1 VPDTDQVQY
10 SIIVPIYKNADGI
23 TALLEALERIDLS
36 TGEFEVVFV
45 VDGSPDDSFDRLQ
58 SGLNDSTL
66 KWQLVEL
73 SRNFGSFT
81 AIRQGLNC
89 AQGRYFA
96 VMAADLQEPPE
107 LLVQFFELLRSD
119 RADVVV
125 GVRSGRD
132 DPALTS
138 WTSQMFWR
146 VYRWLVMKEMPVGGV
161 DVFGC
166 NLLFRDAL
174 LSLKEK
180 NSFLIGQLFWVGF
193 RRAEIGYRRRA
204 RQTGRSA
211 WTLWR
216 RIDYMFD
223 AVFAFSDLPIKL
235 LMFIGLFGIVLALG
249 VAASVGIAWMLGWIA
264 VKGYAP
270 IMLSIAFFGSL
281 LTLGQGILGY
291 YLWRIAEDARQ
302 RPSGFVLRHLKRG
315 TD

>member
-1 VPDTDQVQY
+1 M
-10 SIIVPIYKNADGI
+10 VPIYKNADGI
-23 TALLEALERIDLS
+23 TALLEALDSLNLH
-36 TGEFEVVFV
+36 TGQFEVVFV
-45 VDGSPDDSFDRLQ
+45 VDGSPDDSFDRLKC
-58 SGLNDSTL
+58 GLNGCSFE
-66 KWQLVEL
+66 WQLVEL

-81 AIRQGLNC
+81 AIRQGLGC

-107 LLVQFFELLRSD
+107 LLVQFFELLKAD

-138 WTSQMFWR
+138 WTSQVFWR
-146 VYRWLVMKEMPVGGV
+146 VYRLLVMKEIPVGGV

-174 LSLKEK
+174 LSLHEK

-193 RRAEIGYRRRA
+193 RRAEVGYRRRA

-216 RIDYMFD
+216 RLDYMFD

-235 LMFIGLFGIVLALG
+235 LMFIGVFGILLALG

-291 YLWRIAEDARQ
+291 YIWRIAEDTKQ

>member
-1 VPDTDQVQY
+1 MPETDQVQY
-10 SIIVPIYKNADGI
+10 SIVVPIYRNADGI
-23 TALLEALERIDLS
+23 TALLEALDSLNLH
-36 TGEFEVVFV
+36 TGQFEVVFV
-45 VDGSPDDSFDRLQ
+45 VDGSPDDSFDRLK
-58 SGLNDSTL
+58 SGLNGCSFE
-66 KWQLVEL
+66 WQLVEL

-81 AIRQGLNC
+81 AIRQGLGC

-107 LLVQFFELLRSD
+107 LLVQFFELLRAD

-138 WTSQMFWR
+138 WTSQVFWR
-146 VYRWLVMKEMPVGGV
+146 AYRLLVMKEMPVGGV

-174 LSLKEK
+174 LSLHEK

-193 RRAEIGYRRRA
+193 RRAEVGYRRRA

-216 RIDYMFD
+216 RLDYMFD

-235 LMFIGLFGIVLALG
+235 LMFIGLFGILLALG
-249 VAASVGIAWMLGWIA
+249 VAASVGVAWMLGWIA

-291 YLWRIAEDARQ
+291 YIWRIAEDTKQ